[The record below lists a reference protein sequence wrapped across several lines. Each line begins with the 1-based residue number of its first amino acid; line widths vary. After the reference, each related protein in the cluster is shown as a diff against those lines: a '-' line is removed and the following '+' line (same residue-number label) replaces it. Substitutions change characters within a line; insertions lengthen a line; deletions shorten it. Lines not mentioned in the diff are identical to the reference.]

1 MLVLALEKQSYNF
14 PFQATISFGGARKR
28 AHAIGPGHCAGDIVQ
43 MSEFRPPQGSLSCC
57 GNEWWSESRL
67 ISILIVFTLRACRQ
81 TTAYQ
86 LLHTAFTSSETGF
99 FIV

>member
-14 PFQATISFGGARKR
+14 PFQATISFAVHGSVHMQSALVIAPVISFKCLSFV
-28 AHAIGPGHCAGDIVQ
+28 H
-43 MSEFRPPQGSLSCC
+43 PQGSLSCC

>member
-43 MSEFRPPQGSLSCC
+43 MSEFRPPPG
-57 GNEWWSESRL
+57 
-67 ISILIVFTLRACRQ
+67 
-81 TTAYQ
+81 
-86 LLHTAFTSSETGF
+86 
-99 FIV
+99 